1 MEESQ
6 QNISEE
12 EEEEFD
18 GVYFRTFQ
26 AELDESSI
34 LQSALASF
42 NRFGS
47 GRPISG
53 QPLRAACIM
62 AAALCARLG
71 AQQDEIEAD
80 AELLLSLREDEGE
93 AQQQSDTYRMMSI
106 QEFALLLR
114 WGFDAHRDYVTWSRG
129 GISSLEEDG
138 EVEEDQGQA
147 EAVSSSLHADLV
159 RVASQRSVGSWDS
172 EAW

>member
-1 MEESQ
+1 
-6 QNISEE
+6 
-12 EEEEFD
+12 
-18 GVYFRTFQ
+18 
-26 AELDESSI
+26 
-34 LQSALASF
+34 
-42 NRFGS
+42 
-47 GRPISG
+47 
-53 QPLRAACIM
+53 M